1 MKKCPDCQHVI
12 QSWQSYCPH
21 CSADLLKRREVQQS
35 RKKKKL
41 LSF

>member
-1 MKKCPDCQHVI
+1 MKKCPDCRHEVR
-12 QSWQSYCPH
+12 SWQSYCPH
-21 CSADLLKRREVQQS
+21 CSADLLKRQEMQPS